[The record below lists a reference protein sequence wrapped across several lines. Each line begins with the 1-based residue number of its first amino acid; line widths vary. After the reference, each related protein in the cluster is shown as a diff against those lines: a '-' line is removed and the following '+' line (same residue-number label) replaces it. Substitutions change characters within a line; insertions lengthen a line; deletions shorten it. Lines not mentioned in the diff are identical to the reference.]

1 MRLPYQKFTAFSAIR
16 RPRGAILRPVRPL
29 CVFDLDH
36 TLVRSP
42 LDLVRLKVEIR
53 ALVEAEG
60 LPLPEATRAWTIGQ
74 IIEAATAHRTTLGDA
89 CWGLCT
95 THEEEAVLHAAAEPG
110 AHEALATLHTA
121 GYPLAVWTNNTGPV
135 ARKAL
140 ASCGLDGFF
149 TVLVTRDEA
158 ALKPDPSG
166 LRLLEA
172 AFPERRIW
180 VIGDSW
186 VDGAAAHAGGAA
198 FIAYGADP
206 IELARRGVAPR
217 TVLRDL
223 RHLPEW
229 LRTAAW

>member
-1 MRLPYQKFTAFSAIR
+1 M
-16 RPRGAILRPVRPL
+16 RPL

-42 LDLVRLKVEIR
+42 LDLPRLKGEIR
-53 ALVEAEG
+53 ALVTAEG
-60 LPLPEATRAWTIGQ
+60 VPLPDAAWTIGQ
-74 IIEAATAHRTTLGDA
+74 IIEAATRHRAALGEA
-89 CWGLCT
+89 CWALCT
-95 THEEEAVLHAAAEPG
+95 THEEEAVVDATPEPG
-110 AHEALATLHTA
+110 ALEALSSLRAA
-121 GYPLAVWTNNTGPV
+121 GYPLALWTNNTGSV
-135 ARKAL
+135 ARRAL

-149 TVLVTRDEA
+149 TILVTRDDA

-172 AFPERRIW
+172 AFPERRVW
-180 VIGDSW
+180 VVGDSW
-186 VDGAAAHAGGAA
+186 VDGAAAQAGGAG

-206 IELARRGVAPR
+206 VELAHRGVAPR

-223 RHLPEW
+223 RLLPEW

>member
-1 MRLPYQKFTAFSAIR
+1 M
-16 RPRGAILRPVRPL
+16 RPL
-29 CVFDLDH
+29 CAFDLDH

-42 LDLVRLKVEIR
+42 LDLVRLKGEIR

-74 IIEAATAHRTTLGDA
+74 IIEAAAAHRTTLGEA

-95 THEEEAVLHAAAEPG
+95 THEEEAVEHAQPEPG
-110 AHEALATLHTA
+110 ALEALTELRAA
-121 GYPLAVWTNNTGPV
+121 GYPLALWTNNTGSV
-135 ARKAL
+135 ARRAL
-140 ASCGLDGFF
+140 ASCGFGGFF

-158 ALKPDPSG
+158 PLKPDPSG
-166 LRLLEA
+166 LRLLEV

-180 VIGDSW
+180 VVGDSW

-206 IELARRGVAPR
+206 VELARRAVAPR

>member
-1 MRLPYQKFTAFSAIR
+1 
-16 RPRGAILRPVRPL
+16 VRPL

-42 LDLVRLKVEIR
+42 LDLARLKVEIR

-60 LPLPEATRAWTIGQ
+60 LPLPEPTRTWTIGQ
-74 IIEAATAHRTTLGDA
+74 IIEAAKAHREALGEA
-89 CWGLCT
+89 CWALCT
-95 THEEEAVLHAAAEPG
+95 AHEEEAVVDAMPEPG
-110 AHEALATLHTA
+110 AHEALTALRAA

-135 ARKAL
+135 AKRAL
-140 ASCGLDGFF
+140 ASCRLGEFF
-149 TVLVTRDEA
+149 SVLVTRDEA

-180 VIGDSW
+180 VVGDSW
-186 VDGAAAHAGGAA
+186 VDGAAAHAGGAG

-206 IELARRGVAPR
+206 VELARRGVAPR

-223 RHLPEW
+223 RQLPEW
-229 LRTAAW
+229 LRSAAW

>member
-1 MRLPYQKFTAFSAIR
+1 M
-16 RPRGAILRPVRPL
+16 RPL
-29 CVFDLDH
+29 CAFDLDH

-42 LDLVRLKVEIR
+42 LDLGRLKVEIR

-60 LPLPEATRAWTIGQ
+60 VPLPEATRAWTIGQ
-74 IIEAATAHRTTLGDA
+74 IIAAATAHRPTLGEA
-89 CWGLCT
+89 CWALCT
-95 THEEEAVLHAAAEPG
+95 THEEDAVAHATPEPG
-110 AHEALATLHTA
+110 AHEALTALRAA

-135 ARKAL
+135 ARRAL
-140 ASCGLDGFF
+140 ARCDLDPFF
-149 TVLVTRDEA
+149 TTLVTRDEA
-158 ALKPDPSG
+158 ALKPDPAG

-180 VIGDSW
+180 VVGDSW
-186 VDGAAAHAGGAA
+186 VDGAAAQAGGAG

-206 IELARRGVAPR
+206 AELARRGVAPR

-223 RHLPEW
+223 RQLPEW

>member
-1 MRLPYQKFTAFSAIR
+1 MSGVLRIQRAARS
-16 RPRGAILRPVRPL
+16 GAILPLVRPL
-29 CVFDLDH
+29 CAFDLDH

-42 LDLVRLKVEIR
+42 LDLPQLKVEIR
-53 ALVEAEG
+53 ALVESERV
-60 LPLPEATRAWTIGQ
+60 PLPEANHAWTIGQ
-74 IIEAATAHRTTLGDA
+74 LIEAAAAHRKTLGDE
-89 CWGLCT
+89 CWALCT
-95 THEEEAVLHAAAEPG
+95 THEEAAVVHATPEPG
-110 AHEALATLHTA
+110 ALEALTALQAA
-121 GYPLAVWTNNTGPV
+121 GYPLALWTNNTGSV
-135 ARKAL
+135 ARRAL
-140 ASCGLDGFF
+140 QSCRLDGFF
-149 TVLVTRDEA
+149 RVLVTRDEA

-166 LRLLEA
+166 IRLLEA

-180 VIGDSW
+180 VVGDSW

-206 IELARRGVAPR
+206 VELARRGVAPR

>member
-1 MRLPYQKFTAFSAIR
+1 
-16 RPRGAILRPVRPL
+16 VRPL
-29 CVFDLDH
+29 CAFDLDH

-53 ALVEAEG
+53 TLVEAEG

-74 IIEAATAHRTTLGDA
+74 IIAAATAHRETLGEA
-89 CWGLCT
+89 CWALCT
-95 THEEEAVLHAAAEPG
+95 THEEEAVADAMPEPG
-110 AHEALATLHTA
+110 AHEALSALRAA
-121 GYPLAVWTNNTGPV
+121 GYPVAVWTNNTGTV
-135 ARKAL
+135 TRRAL
-140 ASCGLDGFF
+140 ASCGLNGFF
-149 TVLVTRDEA
+149 TVLITRDEA
-158 ALKPDPSG
+158 ARKPDPSG

-180 VIGDSW
+180 VVGDSW
-186 VDGAAAHAGGAA
+186 VDGAAAQAGGAA

-206 IELARRGVAPR
+206 VELARRGVAPR

-223 RHLPEW
+223 RQLPEW